1 MHDEHAEPRVA
12 SVGTSDDSEARPGVD
27 GLDLATGLIGLIVD
41 PLARAAR
48 PVVHL
53 SAPLRHRLDRV
64 LVPLGQ
70 RGKHDREVLVEH
82 LNEVADLVLPRI
94 VAAALARL
102 DLTQLLRDNVDLDV
116 LATDIITSID
126 LPEIVRVSSASVS
139 SETVQGVRIQAV
151 EADKA
156 IARVVDRVLLRRTA
170 RTPTPAATA
179 LDESPG

>member
-53 SAPLRHRLDRV
+53 SAPLRHRL
-64 LVPLGQ
+64 GQ
-70 RGKHDREVLVEH
+70 RGRHDREVLVEH

-170 RTPTPAATA
+170 RTPTPTATA